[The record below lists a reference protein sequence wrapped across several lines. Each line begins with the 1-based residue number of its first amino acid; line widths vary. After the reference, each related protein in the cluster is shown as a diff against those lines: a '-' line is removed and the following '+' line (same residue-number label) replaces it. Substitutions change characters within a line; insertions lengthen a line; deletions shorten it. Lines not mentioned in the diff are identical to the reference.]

1 MKKYIRIWVTLKR
14 VTRLIRISVWSLNN
28 WDREEWRKL
37 RDFWAELDW
46 NFWLEFSKAVQRRG
60 VHVNTP
66 KNGSRVGEFC
76 FGGILGFYAELRR
89 EIIWGKLNSLFF
101 GVLFEVPRRAIEEG
115 GPMCA
120 FGGIYCVPIGEMGP
134 L

>member
-1 MKKYIRIWVTLKR
+1 LGWIFERP
-14 VTRLIRISVWSLNN
+14 
-28 WDREEWRKL
+28 
-37 RDFWAELDW
+37 
-46 NFWLEFSKAVQRRG
+46 VQRRG
-60 VHVNTP
+60 ARVNTP
-66 KNGSRVGEFC
+66 KTGSRVGEFC

-101 GVLFEVPRRAIEEG
+101 GVLFEVPRRPVEEG
-115 GPMCA
+115 GTMCA